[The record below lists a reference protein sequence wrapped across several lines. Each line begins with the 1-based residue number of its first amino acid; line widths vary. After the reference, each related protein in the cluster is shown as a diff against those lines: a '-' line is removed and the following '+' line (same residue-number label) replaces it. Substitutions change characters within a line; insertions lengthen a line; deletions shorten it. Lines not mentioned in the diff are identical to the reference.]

1 MNPFIYSQRPGSM
14 VGVFLVQRLLDEHKE
29 SDPLNDLNN
38 FRFDNYYL
46 KQVIMDDNVQLVEQ
60 K

>member
-1 MNPFIYSQRPGSM
+1 M

-29 SDPLNDLNN
+29 SNPLNDLNN

-46 KQVIMDDNVQLVEQ
+46 KQVIMDDNVQLFEQ